1 MIMKAAEKLHQ
12 QIASQ
17 VQKNPE
23 KTAIIE
29 TNTGESISYQD
40 LFTAITRFRSY
51 LGKEPQTILLA
62 LPGGILDAIIWL
74 SALTGGHFLIP
85 ISPAATEYEYD
96 DLIERHHPTL
106 IITEVQDIRFSQHI
120 KRLHPGECEEIIKNH
135 SDDLFS
141 LVDGRLYLSSSGST
155 GDPKGMILS
164 LEQIVLTAGYI
175 KESHH
180 ITENDRG
187 LTPLPFHH
195 VNAPV
200 VSLMVSMLAGAT
212 VIIAPKFST
221 TNFWN
226 WVETYDPTWISIVP
240 TIVAML
246 LQTEKPDFL
255 QDSSVRFVRTASAPL
270 PAINLKRFEERF
282 GLPVIETYGIS
293 EAASTITANPVPPAI
308 HKAGSV
314 GFPIGVQ
321 MRICT
326 YGSDIKQIEDVA
338 PGSVGEICIK
348 GPNVITQY
356 EKGAGKSSF
365 VDGWF
370 RTGDLGHFDEDGYL
384 FITGRIK
391 EVIIRGGENIA
402 PREIEEILLTY
413 PGIKDAAVVGQPD
426 SIYGEKVVGFVVMDL
441 VDKEMEKE
449 IEKKIKEFAR
459 EKLSTLKIPERV
471 YVLSELPKGK
481 TGKIDKQSLKRFSQD
496 L

>member
-1 MIMKAAEKLHQ
+1 MNAAEKLYHAITIQ
-12 QIASQ
+12 AE
-17 VQKNPE
+17 KTPE
-23 KTAIIE
+23 KIAITE
-29 TNTGESISYQD
+29 TNTGDLISYQD
-40 LFTAITRFRSY
+40 LVTSVVRFRSY
-51 LGKEPQTILLA
+51 LGSEPQTILLA
-62 LPGGILDAIIWL
+62 LPGSILDAIIWL

-85 ISPAATEYEYD
+85 VSPESTEFEYN

-106 IITEVQDIRFSQHI
+106 IISAEQTSGLPNTIKKLSLADCEDIISSQ
-120 KRLHPGECEEIIKNH
+120 N
-135 SDDLFS
+135 DTLFS
-141 LVDGRLYLSSSGST
+141 LTDGKLYLSSSGST

-175 KESHH
+175 MDSHQ
-180 ITENDRG
+180 ITEHDRG

-200 VSLMVSMLAGAT
+200 VSLMVSMLAGAS

-221 TNFWN
+221 SNFWN

-246 LQTEKPDFL
+246 LQTEKPQFL
-255 QDSSVRFVRTASAPL
+255 EDSSVRFVRTASAPL
-270 PAINLKRFEERF
+270 PAINLKRFEEKF

-293 EAASTITANPVPPAI
+293 EAASTIAANPAPPGI

-314 GFPIGVQ
+314 GFPLGVS
-321 MRICT
+321 MKICA
-326 YGSDIKQIEDVA
+326 YGPHGDHIEELSQ
-338 PGSVGEICIK
+338 GTVGEICIK
-348 GPNVITQY
+348 GPNVITRY

-365 VDGWF
+365 MDGWF

-402 PREIEEILLTY
+402 PREIEELLLTY
-413 PGIKDAAVVGQPD
+413 PGIRESAVVGQPD
-426 SIYGEKVVGFVVMDL
+426 PIYGEKVIAFAVMDS
-441 VDKEMEKE
+441 VDKAM
-449 IEKKIKEFAR
+449 EKKIEEQIKTFAR
-459 EKLSTLKIPERV
+459 KKLSSLKIPERI